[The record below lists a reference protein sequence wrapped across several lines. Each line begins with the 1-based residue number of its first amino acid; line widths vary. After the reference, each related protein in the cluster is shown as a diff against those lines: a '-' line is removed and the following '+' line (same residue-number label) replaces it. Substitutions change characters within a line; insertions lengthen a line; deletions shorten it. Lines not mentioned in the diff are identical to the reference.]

1 MTMPFERTRSVSQAH
16 AFLTE
21 LARDTEVPTRVR
33 HNAQFL
39 LRHFPTKH
47 DVLQAG
53 RFEEQAK
60 KWRWVHSAPFFAPQL
75 RVHENETDPAH
86 QPLHVA

>member
-1 MTMPFERTRSVSQAH
+1 VEDEMTMPFERTRSVAQAH

-21 LARDTEVPTRVR
+21 LARDTEVPERVR
-33 HNAQFL
+33 QNAHFL

-53 RFEEQAK
+53 RIEEQAK
-60 KWRWVHSAPFFAPQL
+60 KVGIGTFGPVFCSSTEDW
-75 RVHENETDPAH
+75 
-86 QPLHVA
+86 

>member
-1 MTMPFERTRSVSQAH
+1 MTMPFERTRSVAQAH

-21 LARDTEVPTRVR
+21 LARDSEVPERVR
-33 HNAQFL
+33 QNAHFL

-53 RFEEQAK
+53 RIEEEAK
-60 KWRWVHSAPFFAPQL
+60 KLGIGTFGPVFCSSIEEW
-75 RVHENETDPAH
+75 
-86 QPLHVA
+86 

>member
-1 MTMPFERTRSVSQAH
+1 MTMPFERSRSVAQTH

-21 LARDTEVPTRVR
+21 LARDTEVPARVR
-33 HNAQFL
+33 QNAHFL

-53 RFEEQAK
+53 RIEEQAK
-60 KWRWVHSAPFFAPQL
+60 KLGIGVFGPVFCSSTEDW
-75 RVHENETDPAH
+75 
-86 QPLHVA
+86 

>member
-1 MTMPFERTRSVSQAH
+1 MTMPFERSRSVAQTH

-21 LARDTEVPTRVR
+21 LARDTEVPERIR
-33 HNAQFL
+33 QNAHFL

-53 RFEEQAK
+53 RIEEQAK
-60 KWRWVHSAPFFAPQL
+60 KIGVGTFGVTVRPTHLPDPDAKGDGVHL
-75 RVHENETDPAH
+75 I
-86 QPLHVA
+86 

>member
-1 MTMPFERTRSVSQAH
+1 MTMPFERTRSVSQTH

-21 LARDTEVPTRVR
+21 LARDTEVPERVR
-33 HNAQFL
+33 QNAYFL

-53 RFEEQAK
+53 RIEEQAK
-60 KWRWVHSAPFFAPQL
+60 KIGIGTFGPVFCSSTEDW
-75 RVHENETDPAH
+75 
-86 QPLHVA
+86 

>member
-1 MTMPFERTRSVSQAH
+1 MTMPFERSRSVAQTN

-21 LARDTEVPTRVR
+21 LARDTEVPERIR
-33 HNAQFL
+33 QNAHFL

-53 RFEEQAK
+53 RIEEQAK
-60 KWRWVHSAPFFAPQL
+60 KLGIGTFAP
-75 RVHENETDPAH
+75 VFCSSTEDW
-86 QPLHVA
+86 